1 MCCFDFDIVRF
12 ASSIWFFINISQI
25 IKTNTCHHGD
35 QDNIKVSLNLT
46 TEAISS
52 SRERKKVVPIPCQST
67 EDKNHME
74 EANLTIS
81 KSKQHIM
88 E

>member
-1 MCCFDFDIVRF
+1 
-12 ASSIWFFINISQI
+12 
-25 IKTNTCHHGD
+25 
-35 QDNIKVSLNLT
+35 LT

-81 KSKQHIM
+81 VKTTHNGIMVKQDIKKYRKAHQISNLSQTSYAK
-88 E
+88 